1 LHIFERRE
9 KREELAIMLRERGYY
24 VRLHA
29 YEYLIMSEGK
39 ILCSI
44 YIFPLENTCV
54 INYNKEISGEKSK
67 EKLYEIVSAIK
78 TIDPEIKILIRETP
92 KYRNI

>member
-1 LHIFERRE
+1 LHVFEKRE
-9 KREELAIMLRERGYY
+9 KREELAAILRERGYY

-29 YEYLIMSEGK
+29 YEYLIISEGK

-54 INYNKEISGEKSK
+54 INYNREISGEKSK
-67 EKLYEIVSAIK
+67 EKLYEIIDIIR
-78 TIDPEIKILIRETP
+78 TIDPNIKIAIKETP
-92 KYRNI
+92 KK